1 MFNKFKFPIRWSSA
15 LALVAGITLVFTSCS
30 SDEEGAA
37 GADISP
43 KEAVINYASN
53 EGCQMV
59 MSMRIG
65 DLIDKSGLRS
75 DLLPQEMKMMADGY
89 ISQFLDK
96 KENGLNL
103 NDPAFIIGDLQGIPD
118 APKFI
123 GIIIS
128 VDDLETFSAFVEG
141 QTRMQPET
149 GEGYSYISLS
159 GNGVLAWNKGMAAF
173 LAGKDFMGSNASKA
187 LESTMKS
194 MSSKGKGNTKQL
206 AKFTDKK
213 ADFGFFMDFEN
224 YMKVMPIPKDDP
236 NSAFMESKFMKDMM
250 KDASMSGYLNFEKG
264 KITVD
269 YDMSGSKNM
278 KEFIQSAYKKGNP
291 KFADYLGGEDLIGFG
306 TMSVNIDAILDYYE
320 KAGIFDSPAMKEG
333 LAKIQAATGLSIRDI
348 ADKFS
353 GDFSLGFVGIEE
365 DKSVEASASTNDY
378 SGYSESRKNTK
389 PVITFAIGIR
399 DSLLSKVFD
408 TIPALIKKPNY
419 YAFEEMGGMSLK
431 NGVLFITSNQ
441 MLLEDFALDGRLNTY
456 NKNNAKK
463 SIEDNSVYGYF
474 NFDAL
479 AKAMMEVNP
488 EVADALSSMDYAE
501 FKATK
506 DANFSGVL
514 HMKDKNT
521 NALKSFGKMII
532 ESATKGGG
540 AMF

>member
-1 MFNKFKFPIRWSSA
+1 MNKINFPLKWSSA
-15 LALVAGITLVFTSCS
+15 LALVAGITLVFSSCS

-37 GADISP
+37 GSDFSP

-53 EGCQMV
+53 EGCQMA
-59 MSMRIG
+59 MSIRIG
-65 DLIDKSGLRS
+65 DLIDKSGLIG
-75 DLLPQEMKMMADGY
+75 DLLPTEMKMMADGY

-96 KENGLNL
+96 KENGLKL
-103 NDPAFIIGDLQGIPD
+103 DEPAFIIGDLRGIPKT
-118 APKFI
+118 PKFV
-123 GIIIS
+123 GVLIS
-128 VDDLETFSAFVEG
+128 IDDLETFSAFVEG

-149 GEGYSYISLS
+149 GDGYSYISLS

-173 LAGKDFMGSNASKA
+173 LAGEDFMGGNSSKA
-187 LESTMKS
+187 LESAMKS
-194 MSSKGKGNTKQL
+194 MSTKGKGNTKEL
-206 AKFTDKK
+206 AKFTNKK

-224 YMKVMPIPKDDP
+224 YMKVMPISKDDP
-236 NSAFMESKFMKDMM
+236 NAAMMDSKFMKDMM
-250 KDASMSGYLNFEKG
+250 KDSYMSGYLNFEKG
-264 KITVD
+264 KITLD

-278 KEFIQSAYKKGNP
+278 KKFIESAYKKGNP

-306 TMSVNIDAILDYYE
+306 TLSLNIDAILDYYE
-320 KAGIFDSPAMKEG
+320 KAGLFESPSVKEG
-333 LAKIQAATGLSIRDI
+333 LAKIQATTGLSIRDI
-348 ADKFS
+348 ANKFS

-365 DKSVEASASTNDY
+365 DKSEETVSIDEY
-378 SGYSESRKNTK
+378 SGYSEGRKNTK

-408 TIPALIKKPNY
+408 TIPKLIKKPNY

-431 NGVLFITSNQ
+431 NGVLFITTNQ

-456 NKNNAKK
+456 NKNNAKQ
-463 SIEDNSVYGYF
+463 SIADNSMYGYF
-474 NFDAL
+474 NFEAL
-479 AKAMMEVNP
+479 ANAMMEVNP
-488 EVADALSSMDYAE
+488 EVAEALSAMDYAE